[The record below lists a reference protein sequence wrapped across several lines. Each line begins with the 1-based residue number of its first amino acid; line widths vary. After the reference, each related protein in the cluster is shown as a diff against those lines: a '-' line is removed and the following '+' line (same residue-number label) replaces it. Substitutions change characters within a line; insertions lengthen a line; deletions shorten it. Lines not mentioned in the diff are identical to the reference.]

1 MFFFQT
7 ARERGVVP
15 VDSASLRALR
25 ALYGLTLFVAIARFA
40 ARGLIHTYY
49 IEPRHF
55 FSYWGFAW
63 VPRPSAT
70 VLYLLF
76 ALMAVTSLTA
86 AFGKYTR
93 TSLVTFALAFSWV
106 ELLDRTNYLNHYYFV
121 SIFTFLLACLPLN
134 ATTTVPAWTLWVPR
148 VQLGMVYFFAGIA
161 KLKADWLLHGEP
173 MRTWLL
179 ARTDFPIMGGFFGHP
194 LSAYAMS
201 WAGVAF
207 DLGVPFA
214 LMHRRTRPWA
224 YAAVVIFHASTG
236 ALFNIGMFPWIMVGA
251 TTIFFEPSWPRR
263 FAKWFDREP
272 TSTSAQ
278 LALPS
283 KPLTAI
289 FAAHFALQIVLPLRM
304 HFYPGDPCWT
314 EQGFRFAWH
323 VMVMEKAGDVH
334 FKVRDATSGQTWV
347 VSPEDF
353 LTRSQA
359 RIMAATPDMILSA
372 AHMIHDDFARRGF
385 TNVEVR
391 AEVFA
396 SLHGSGSR
404 RLVNPHIDLA
414 REQDTLAPYHWVY
427 PDPHHAPLE

>member
-1 MFFFQT
+1 VFFQT
-7 ARERGVVP
+7 ACERAVDA

-25 ALYGLTLFVAIARFA
+25 VLYGLTLFVAIARFA
-40 ARGLIHTYY
+40 ARGSIHTLYVV
-49 IEPRHF
+49 PQHF
-55 FSYWGFAW
+55 FPYWGFGW

-70 VLYLLF
+70 VLYVLF
-76 ALMAVTSLTA
+76 ALMGVTSLTA
-86 AFGKYTR
+86 AFGKWTR
-93 TSLVTFALAFSWV
+93 VSLVTFGLAFSWV

-148 VQLGMVYFFAGIA
+148 IQLGLVYVFAGIA
-161 KLKADWLLHGEP
+161 KLKTDWLFHGEP

-179 ARTDFPIMGGFFGHP
+179 ARTDFPVVGSLFGHP
-194 LSAYAMS
+194 ASAYAMS
-201 WAGVAF
+201 WAGVVF

-251 TTIFFEPSWPRR
+251 TTIFFDPSWPGR
-263 FAKWFDREP
+263 FTQWFDSERSCESVQP
-272 TSTSAQ
+272 S
-278 LALPS
+278 LPS
-283 KPLTAI
+283 KPLAMLL
-289 FAAHFALQIVLPLRM
+289 AAHFALQIALPLRM

-334 FKVRDATSGQTWV
+334 FNVRDARSGQTWV
-347 VSPEDF
+347 IAPEDF
-353 LTRSQA
+353 LTGSQA
-359 RIMAATPDMILSA
+359 RLMAATPDMILSA
-372 AHMIHDDFARRGF
+372 AHMIRDDFAARGF
-385 TNVEVR
+385 ADVQIR

-404 RLVNPHIDLA
+404 RMVNPNVDLA
-414 REQDTLAPYHWVY
+414 REQDTLVPYHWVY
-427 PDPHHAPLE
+427 PDPNHAPLE